1 MGMELIGQ
9 SLGRY
14 HILDQ
19 LGRGGMA
26 IVYKA
31 YDTQLE
37 RDVAL
42 KVIRRGAFPAEQLDQ
57 ILKRFEREAKSLAN
71 LSHPNILKV
80 MDYGEHEGSPY
91 LVLEYQPGGN
101 LKQKLKGKPMP
112 WEEALRILTPI
123 ASALEYAHQRGIIHR
138 DIKPSNILLTDK
150 GIPMLSDFGIAKIL
164 ETETME
170 TLTGTGV
177 GVGTPEYMAPE
188 QWTGG
193 TTKQSDIYSLGI
205 VLYELITGLKPYTAD
220 TPAAI
225 LLKQATEPL
234 QRPGLFA
241 RDLPEDVEK
250 ALIKALALKPEHRYI
265 SMGEFAKVLDIL
277 AKNTGTKKDKT
288 ELKTLTSI
296 TTDTGLST
304 FATNLQEETLDTRTQ
319 GRTGMIGTSSRST
332 NPKKKGNSLVWLYV
346 TGGVIGLLLLG
357 TLFARTA
364 LVWATNSSGGGEAG
378 SSSQSQPTNEAVIS
392 GGNESSPA
400 TEPPQSVDQPTSNPP
415 TATPVEVVLPTLPP
429 THTPVPVLQG
439 GETMRS
445 NADDMTMVYIPMLGG
460 FWIDQTEVTNA
471 HYALCVQAGG
481 CNPPVK
487 STFYDFDYYINPFFT
502 DFPVVYVY
510 WSYADAYCSWA
521 GRRLPTSQ
529 EWESAAQG
537 GDGRA
542 YPWGNNRPDG
552 SLANTCDAN
561 CTLAELSNKR
571 DTSINDGFEFTS
583 PVGSYPGGA
592 SPYGVLDMAG
602 NVWEWTATDSGGY
615 YIIRGGAWTSNWETT
630 KSSYVSSY
638 DPMVAWVDTGFRCA
652 ADK

>member
-1 MGMELIGQ
+1 MGMDLIGQ

-31 YDTQLE
+31 YDTHLE

-101 LKQKLKGKPMP
+101 LKQQLKGKPMH
-112 WEEALRILTPI
+112 WEETLRILTPI
-123 ASALEYAHQRGIIHR
+123 ASALEYAHQSGIIHR

-205 VLYELITGLKPYTAD
+205 VLYEMITGRKPYTAD

-234 QRPGLFA
+234 QRPVLFVP
-241 RDLPEDVEK
+241 DLPEDVEK
-250 ALIKALALKPEHRYI
+250 ALIKALALKPEYRYQN
-265 SMGEFAKVLDIL
+265 MGEFAKVLDIL
-277 AKNTGTKKDKT
+277 AKNTGAKQDKT
-288 ELKTLTSI
+288 ELQTLTSI

-319 GRTGMIGTSSRST
+319 GRTGTTGTSGRSASPT
-332 NPKKKGNSLVWLYV
+332 KKGNSLVWLYV

-357 TLFARTA
+357 ALFAGAA

-378 SSSQSQPTNEAVIS
+378 PSSQSQPTNEAVIS
-392 GGNESSPA
+392 GG
-400 TEPPQSVDQPTSNPP
+400 TELPQSEVQPTSNPP
-415 TATPVEVVLPTLPP
+415 TPTLVEVVLPTLPP

-445 NADDMTMVYIPMLGG
+445 DADDMTMVYIPMLGG

-487 STFYDFDYYINPFFT
+487 STFYDIDYYINPFFT

-529 EWESAAQG
+529 EWEAAAQG

-552 SLANTCDAN
+552 RLANTCDAN

-583 PVGSYPGGA
+583 PVGSYPEGA

-602 NVWEWTATDSGGY
+602 NVWEWTATASGGY